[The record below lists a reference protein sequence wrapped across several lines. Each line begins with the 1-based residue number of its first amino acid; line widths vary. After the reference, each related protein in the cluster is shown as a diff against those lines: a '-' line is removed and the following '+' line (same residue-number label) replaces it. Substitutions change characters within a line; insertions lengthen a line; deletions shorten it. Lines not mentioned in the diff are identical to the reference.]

1 MTPDRR
7 SMIGAAR
14 KLAGIFC
21 NVRAQR
27 PCIGFLAVMA
37 CGLLPVMA
45 HALDEPV
52 GRLKLVEGAAP
63 WRLISRGAGESAL
76 LDQGVAG
83 SIPSAVV
90 VLAFRPDGS
99 PADQL
104 VMVVRASTGSAA
116 RVSWTDDCS
125 SAANIVAKRMT
136 QNVNVPDCVKLS
148 GNVDA
153 NKVAGAAMPAV
164 AQAAARG
171 ELKLPA
177 RARYFTILVA
187 LDTGSFASA
196 TGLLDSKTP
205 GADEWVQGFA
215 EALRRGNLSL
225 RGSVEMPALP
235 SLPAQR

>member
-1 MTPDRR
+1 MTLDRR
-7 SMIGAAR
+7 RLLGAAR

-27 PCIGFLAVMA
+27 QYITLLAAMG

-45 HALDEPV
+45 HALDEGV
-52 GRLKLVEGAAP
+52 GRLKLVDSAAQ
-63 WRLISRGAGESAL
+63 WRLISRGPGESAL

-90 VLAFRPDGS
+90 VLAFRPDGN

-104 VMVVRASTGSAA
+104 VMVIRASTGSAA
-116 RVSWTDDCS
+116 RVSWTHDCS
-125 SAANIVAKRMT
+125 NAANIVAKRMT
-136 QNVNVPDCVKLS
+136 QDVNLPDCVKLS

-153 NKVAGAAMPAV
+153 IKVASGAMPAV
-164 AQAAARG
+164 AQASARG
-171 ELKLPA
+171 EVKLPP

-225 RGSVEMPALP
+225 RGTVEMPTLP
-235 SLPAQR
+235 SLAAQR